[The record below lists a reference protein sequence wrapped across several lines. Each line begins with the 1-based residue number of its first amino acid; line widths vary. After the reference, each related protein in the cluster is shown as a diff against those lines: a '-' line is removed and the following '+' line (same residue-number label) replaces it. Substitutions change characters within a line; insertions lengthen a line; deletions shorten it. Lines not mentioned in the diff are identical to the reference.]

1 MEFHYFDIVVGV
13 IVLLL
18 GLKGIVNGFFKE
30 LFGLIGIIGGIYIAS
45 RYGDAVGKMLNDII
59 FHFDNQSSI
68 TITGFLATLIVFWSV
83 MIVLGILLKTM
94 SKASGLGP
102 IDKFFGFLVGS
113 GKFFLIASVIIFAAS
128 NIKALQSN
136 LAPIMEKSI
145 LYPILI
151 ETGDI
156 IMHIDPTQVSS
167 DINKSVQEGAD
178 NVNEFVDEK
187 IKENAQE
194 MIDEVKENI
203 EEK

>member
-1 MEFHYFDIVVGV
+1 
-13 IVLLL
+13 
-18 GLKGIVNGFFKE
+18 
-30 LFGLIGIIGGIYIAS
+30 
-45 RYGDAVGKMLNDII
+45 
-59 FHFDNQSSI
+59 
-68 TITGFLATLIVFWSV
+68 
-83 MIVLGILLKTM
+83 
-94 SKASGLGP
+94 
-102 IDKFFGFLVGS
+102 
-113 GKFFLIASVIIFAAS
+113 
-128 NIKALQSN
+128 
-136 LAPIMEKSI
+136 MEKSI